1 MGAPKACLGYR
12 SRTEAVLTLRRQGLT
27 TAEIAERTGID
38 AGNIPALEQS
48 AARSIA
54 RSAQPRPDTAV
65 LLPPRIMEAL
75 KPHAER
81 RRIKPGFLAFLILET
96 VVAEKLVDS
105 VLDDLSSEVAA

>member
-1 MGAPKACLGYR
+1 MGAPKPCLGYR
-12 SRTEAVLTLRRQGLT
+12 SRTEAVLTLRKQGLT

-54 RSAQPRPDTAV
+54 RHTRPRPEGSV
-65 LLPPRIMEAL
+65 LLPPRIMDAL

-81 RRIKPGFLAFLILET
+81 RRIKPGFLAFLIVET
-96 VVAEKLVDS
+96 VVGEGLVDS
-105 VLDDLSSEVAA
+105 VLDDLSEEAAA